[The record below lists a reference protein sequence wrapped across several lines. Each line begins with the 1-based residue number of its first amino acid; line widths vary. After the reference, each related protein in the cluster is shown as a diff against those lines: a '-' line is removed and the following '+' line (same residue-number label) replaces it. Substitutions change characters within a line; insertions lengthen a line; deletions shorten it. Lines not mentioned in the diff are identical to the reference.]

1 MLGLGLGLERER
13 FFCKIHA
20 TLLYNFCKLLIKL
33 FFFFSPEVGSLEV
46 LRIIANTKRINL
58 EICRLGGEF
67 CKIIKCMVMVSF
79 FFFFQN
85 KLVC

>member
-1 MLGLGLGLERER
+1 MLGLGIER

-20 TLLYNFCKLLIKL
+20 TLFYNFCKLLIKL
-33 FFFFSPEVGSLEV
+33 FFSPEVGSLEV

-67 CKIIKCMVMVSF
+67 CKIIIKCMVMVSF
-79 FFFFQN
+79 FF
-85 KLVC
+85 LID